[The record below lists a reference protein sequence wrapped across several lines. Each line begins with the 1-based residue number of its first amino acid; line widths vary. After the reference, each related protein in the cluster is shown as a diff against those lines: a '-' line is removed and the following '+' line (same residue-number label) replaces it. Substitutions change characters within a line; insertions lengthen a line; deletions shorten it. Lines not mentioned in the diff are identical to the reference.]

1 MKNNK
6 WLFPIILLIGTLI
19 YLTLSK
25 VQLPG
30 EGFSTFGSD
39 TVRAE
44 VTQII
49 EEGKVEMGGRTQPY
63 QIARVKILEGKYAG
77 IEMEIDYGKRQIR
90 SDEYSLELGEKVL
103 VAISK
108 THPAEAVR
116 AAFAAG
122 VRDFGENRVQEAE
135 PKIAATA
142 DLRESGLRWHLVG
155 HLQSNKARRAAAL
168 FEVVQSLDSLDLALR
183 LARFG
188 AEAARPVRALV
199 QVDLAGEEAKF
210 GLPEA
215 GLLAALG
222 QLRGKEGL
230 RIEGLMVLPPY
241 FEDPE
246 RARPYFRRLRSLHD
260 RAQVAGL
267 LEGRELSMGM
277 SHDFEAAVE
286 EGATIVRVG
295 TAIFGERQAA
305 A

>member
-1 MKNNK
+1 M
-6 WLFPIILLIGTLI
+6 IADR
-19 YLTLSK
+19 
-25 VQLPG
+25 VAA
-30 EGFSTFGSD
+30 
-39 TVRAE
+39 VRE
-44 VTQII
+44 
-49 EEGKVEMGGRTQPY
+49 R
-63 QIARVKILEGKYAG
+63 IARA
-77 IEMEIDYGKRQIR
+77 MERASRPSGD
-90 SDEYSLELGEKVL
+90 VTL